1 MTTLFDKIRKECK
14 SKYIVPDIYKNKY
27 INQKTGELVTID
39 DPSKLRPDKLI
50 YLSKYHKPSD
60 IIYLIYSEKTEN
72 GYLVAIAKASIE
84 INKITIIEEN
94 HATIIV
100 DENSVRLSETNTKKS
115 INDIVKIT
123 NKNAFFYM
131 LKSDIE
137 EILKPDDYNRMN
149 NINFNGHKS
158 VNEHITKRVCNLL
171 TRLKKEPLLTF
182 RDKSLSK
189 CENEFVKMI
198 AKDKLLINS
207 LNWRF
212 LLDLTKQQAY
222 ELPDA
227 SLVRYQMR
235 PTEIRLAQCIV
246 NPNIIDKKSFKGTY
260 LESLIYRDTN
270 KTMTLLNELA
280 CKPNYE
286 SFIKIV
292 KDYKDYKRLMRFTS
306 DSKTYTKLL
315 LSENGS
321 LYANYTIKRLVE
333 SLPDCDID
341 EINLM
346 AHITAMDENLK
357 PMQISNLLP
366 YERNK
371 PICEP
376 ILKMLNKTAV
386 KLTNRLNSI
395 PDLDNILIKNVKTTD
410 VNWLE
415 TYGKEALKNINK
427 KSIDEQK
434 AIYLNLFM
442 GTQSSLDVILMDK
455 HLSKMLFN
463 KNTDIIETIKAANAK
478 FIENTYLNTKNNLV
492 TSTADMYNMYNRLKE
507 LGFTVKKPTSLTIDK
522 MFALHDYYSDI
533 IKENQEFVN
542 KAVFDKIK
550 DAYKKYEYENDRF
563 MVISPESQEDI
574 VNEGL
579 VLHHCVAS
587 YVNRHIDGLSAIMFI
602 RKKDE
607 PDKPFYTMEI
617 CPNNNSIIQVRGK
630 CNCGK
635 TPEVTEFVNKYKA
648 AVLKRKAKRIAC

>member
-1 MTTLFDKIRKECK
+1 
-14 SKYIVPDIYKNKY
+14 
-27 INQKTGELVTID
+27 
-39 DPSKLRPDKLI
+39 
-50 YLSKYHKPSD
+50 
-60 IIYLIYSEKTEN
+60 
-72 GYLVAIAKASIE
+72 
-84 INKITIIEEN
+84 
-94 HATIIV
+94 
-100 DENSVRLSETNTKKS
+100 
-115 INDIVKIT
+115 
-123 NKNAFFYM
+123 M

-137 EILKPDDYNRMN
+137 EILKTDDYNRMN

-222 ELPDA
+222 ELTDA

-235 PTEIRLAQCIV
+235 PTEIRLTQCIV
-246 NPNIIDKKSFKGTY
+246 DPNIIDKKSFKKTY

-292 KDYKDYKRLMRFTS
+292 KDYKDYKRLIRLTS

-333 SLPDCDID
+333 SLPDCDIN

-357 PMQISNLLP
+357 PMQISSILP
-366 YERNK
+366 YKRNK

-376 ILKMLNKTAV
+376 ILKMLNKTAI
-386 KLTNRLNSI
+386 KLTTRLNSI
-395 PDLDNILIKNVKTTD
+395 PNLGNILIKNVKSTD

-415 TYGKEALKNINK
+415 TYGKEALKNIDKKAWMNK
-427 KSIDEQK
+427 KQ
-434 AIYLNLFM
+434 
-442 GTQSSLDVILMDK
+442 
-455 HLSKMLFN
+455 
-463 KNTDIIETIKAANAK
+463 
-478 FIENTYLNTKNNLV
+478 
-492 TSTADMYNMYNRLKE
+492 
-507 LGFTVKKPTSLTIDK
+507 
-522 MFALHDYYSDI
+522 
-533 IKENQEFVN
+533 
-542 KAVFDKIK
+542 
-550 DAYKKYEYENDRF
+550 
-563 MVISPESQEDI
+563 
-574 VNEGL
+574 
-579 VLHHCVAS
+579 
-587 YVNRHIDGLSAIMFI
+587 
-602 RKKDE
+602 
-607 PDKPFYTMEI
+607 YT
-617 CPNNNSIIQVRGK
+617 
-630 CNCGK
+630 
-635 TPEVTEFVNKYKA
+635 
-648 AVLKRKAKRIAC
+648 